1 MAPRLHL
8 LLPTIGLLGACANAA
23 EEQAAA
29 LRLAL
34 ETGRAGFGIA
44 APAVPAAAP
53 RLTTDTGAPIP
64 ITPIPV
70 TPVPVPPVLAAA
82 APGPAAADQLLGLG
96 PELLRRWLGEPS
108 LRRAEGGAEVWLYAG
123 TACALDLVLYPQSG
137 RLRVAHASARAHGTE
152 PRTEAGCLQDLTTR
166 ASLARPMPPSADRGA

>member
-8 LLPTIGLLGACANAA
+8 LLPTICLLGACANAA

-44 APAVPAAAP
+44 TPAMPAAVSLLP
-53 RLTTDTGAPIP
+53 TDTGAPIP
-64 ITPIPV
+64 IPA
-70 TPVPVPPVLAAA
+70 VLATAT
-82 APGPAAADQLLGLG
+82 PGPAAADQLLGLG

-123 TACALDLVLYPQSG
+123 TACALDLVLYPDRG
-137 RLRVAHASARAHGTE
+137 RLRVAHASARANGTE
-152 PRTEAGCLQDLTTR
+152 PRTEAGCLQDLT
-166 ASLARPMPPSADRGA
+166 ARGRPPRPSHDRGA